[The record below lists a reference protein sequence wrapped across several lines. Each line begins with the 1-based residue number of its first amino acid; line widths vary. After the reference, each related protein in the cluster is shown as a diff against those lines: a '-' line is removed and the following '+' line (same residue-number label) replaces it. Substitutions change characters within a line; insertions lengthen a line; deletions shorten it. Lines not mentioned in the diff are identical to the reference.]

1 MKKKVYIYGLVA
13 TMLFSTVPTTYAAKE
28 DIKEETRAI
37 KEESISLSLDKAV
50 EYALLHSK
58 DMEIERLEL
67 DKAEVVYNQNRRA
80 VIQNEKSLDELED
93 SNMPR
98 TYEVTA
104 DINVNNA
111 LLKNGVSRRSVELA
125 YQVSK
130 WNVELKKNTIEYNV
144 QKAYFDLLQ
153 MEKELE
159 IAEENFE
166 LSKDQYEKGKLKHNL
181 GVISKQQLLGL
192 EMGVSQAQSVYESTM
207 MGCELQLMSFNT
219 TLGLPLNQVVKLT
232 DKIDYEES
240 EPIDLENS
248 VKTAL
253 KNNVGIKIADENNEI
268 SKLTLKAISG
278 RFPSNTYKY
287 KEQDVLVQ
295 QAAKNLETAKNGVEM
310 SVRGAVLNLQTAEKQ
325 ISTYKKAVEQAEQAL
340 KIAETTFE
348 LGKST
353 SSEVTEA
360 NINLM
365 NAKKSLSQ
373 QIHAYNLALLDYEY
387 SIGIGK
393 GA

>member
-13 TMLFSTVPTTYAAKE
+13 TMLFSAMPIAYASTD
-28 DIKEETRAI
+28 DIKEEI
-37 KEESISLSLDKAV
+37 SIVKEESISLSLDKAV
-50 EYALLHSK
+50 EYALQHSK
-58 DMEIERLEL
+58 DMEIQRLEL

-80 VIQNEKSLDELED
+80 VIQGEKALDASD
-93 SNMPR
+93 DYSGPR
-98 TYEVTA
+98 SYEVTA
-104 DINVNNA
+104 DANVNNA
-111 LLKNGVSRRSVELA
+111 LLKHGVSRRSVELA

-130 WNVELKKNTIEYNV
+130 WNVKLKENQIKYDV

-153 MEKELE
+153 IEKELV
-159 IAEENFE
+159 IAEENLE
-166 LSKDQYEKGKLKHNL
+166 LSKDQYGKGKLKFDL

-192 EMGVSQAQSVYESTM
+192 EMGVSQAQSTYDATK
-207 MGCELQLMSFNT
+207 MGYELQLMSFNT

-232 DKIDYEES
+232 DKIDYEAN
-240 EPIDLENS
+240 EPIDLEDS

-253 KNNVGIKIADENNEI
+253 KNNVGIKIADENHEI
-268 SKLTLKAISG
+268 AKLTLKATSG
-278 RFPSNTYKY
+278 RFPSNTYRY
-287 KEQDVLVQ
+287 KEQDVVVQ

-310 SVRGAVLNLQTAEKQ
+310 GVRSAILNLQTAEKQ
-325 ISTYKKAVEQAEQAL
+325 ISTYEKAVEQAEQAL

-348 LGKST
+348 LGQST
-353 SSEVTEA
+353 SSEVTQA

-393 GA
+393 GV